1 MLFRKKIDPSCVY
14 CIHGARMEDHSI
26 LCSKRGLKT
35 EDDSCRR
42 FRYDH
47 CKRVPFKAKA
57 MNFSQFSDSDF
68 SLD

>member
-35 EDDSCRR
+35 EDDSCAGFATTPASGFPSRQR
-42 FRYDH
+42 
-47 CKRVPFKAKA
+47 
-57 MNFSQFSDSDF
+57 Q
-68 SLD
+68 